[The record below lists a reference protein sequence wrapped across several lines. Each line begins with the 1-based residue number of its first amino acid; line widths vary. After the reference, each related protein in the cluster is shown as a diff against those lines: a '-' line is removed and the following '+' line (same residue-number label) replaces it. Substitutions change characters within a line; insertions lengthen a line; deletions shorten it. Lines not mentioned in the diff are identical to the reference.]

1 MTTVVFVLA
10 PQVHLLDVS
19 GPAQVFSGLADLG
32 VPWRLVFVADT
43 EVVQSRQGMPLGA
56 STEWPQLD
64 PGDLVVVP
72 GWSGASLPRSRKFS
86 ARLLDHIAEHYRGG
100 GTVMSVC
107 AGADALGRA
116 GVLDGHRCTTHHE
129 LQDELARRYTKARVE
144 RDVLFVDDGR
154 VLTSAG
160 IASGIDLALHV
171 VAKRYGPLLAARL
184 ARSLVVYARRNGDE
198 PQQSV
203 MLSHRL
209 HVDDIVHRAQDVVDA
224 GFAEPIPLSVLAA
237 SLGVSERTLT
247 RAFVA
252 ATGLTPLRYQQLLR
266 SERAEELL
274 CSGATMEA
282 AAHAVGLSDAR
293 MLRRMRARS

>member
-1 MTTVVFVLA
+1 MWW
-10 PQVHLLDVS
+10 PS
-19 GPAQVFSGLADLG
+19 GTARCSRRAWHEVWSSTH
-32 VPWRLVFVADT
+32 VA
-43 EVVQSRQGMPLGA
+43 
-56 STEWPQLD
+56 
-64 PGDLVVVP
+64 
-72 GWSGASLPRSRKFS
+72 
-86 ARLLDHIAEHYRGG
+86 
-100 GTVMSVC
+100 
-107 AGADALGRA
+107 
-116 GVLDGHRCTTHHE
+116 
-129 LQDELARRYTKARVE
+129 
-144 RDVLFVDDGR
+144 
-154 VLTSAG
+154 
-160 IASGIDLALHV
+160 
-171 VAKRYGPLLAARL
+171 
-184 ARSLVVYARRNGDE
+184 NGDE